1 MKSRTVTE
9 TTFDTHD
16 GAKLFY
22 RHWPAL
28 TDNPR
33 GAIVLLHRGHEH
45 SGRVAHLVGELNLPE
60 FSFFAWD
67 ARGHGL
73 SSGERGFSP
82 SAATSVRD
90 VKSFVDHITCTHD
103 VSSGDIVVIGQSIG
117 AVLAAAWVHDY
128 APNIRALVLA
138 APAFS
143 VNLRI
148 PLALPA
154 LRLKHAVGGNFFVK
168 SYVKVK
174 QLTHDRNRIASY
186 NNDPLI
192 SRPISSTMLLDL
204 HDLSARL
211 VDDAAAITVPTQ
223 LLIPGK
229 DRIVD
234 QAPQH
239 RFYERLGAPVKERH
253 VFPGHLHDIL
263 GEKDRRPVIECT
275 RAFVL
280 ANFDKPT
287 APPSLLDADKHGPTC
302 RDVDRLRAP
311 LPTLSAKGLYWSSL
325 RLALRLGGWLSKGL
339 RIGRRYG
346 FNSGTMLDYVYQN
359 RPKGLTPLGRALDR
373 AYLNAVGWKGI
384 RQRKPHLEELL
395 RSAIERVREAGE
407 PLHILDIA
415 AGRGRYVLDVVE
427 AIEPRPQSVMLRDIS
442 DVNVEAAT
450 QSIAHRRLSDI
461 VTFTK
466 GDAFDT
472 DGIAAI
478 EPHPTVAIVSG
489 LYELIPDNAPVRAS
503 LEGLGRAVRDGGYL
517 IYTGQP
523 WHPQLE
529 MIARTLTDHKHGA
542 PWIMRCRTQVELDQ
556 LVAAAGFK
564 KIDQRVDAW
573 GIFTVSLAQ
582 KVTS

>member
-9 TTFDTHD
+9 TTFSAHD
-16 GAKLFY
+16 GANLFY

-45 SGRVAHLVGELNLPE
+45 SGRIAHLVGELNLPE
-60 FSFFAWD
+60 FAFFAWD

-73 SSGERGFSP
+73 SAGERGFSP

-90 VKSFVDHITCTHD
+90 VKSFVDHIVSTHD
-103 VSSGDIVVIGQSIG
+103 VETTDIVMIGQSIG

-128 APNIRALVLA
+128 APDIRALVLA
-138 APAFS
+138 TPAFS

-148 PLALPA
+148 PLARPA
-154 LRLKHAVGGNFFVK
+154 LRLKHALGGNFFVK
-168 SYVKVK
+168 SYVTAK
-174 QLTHDRNRIASY
+174 QLTRDPTRIATY
-186 NNDPLI
+186 DDDPLI
-192 SRPISSTMLLDL
+192 ARPIASAMLLDL

-211 VDDAAAITVPTQ
+211 VDDAAAITTPTQ
-223 LLIPGK
+223 ILIAGK
-229 DRIVD
+229 DRVVD
-234 QAPQH
+234 PAPQH
-239 RFYERLGAPVKERH
+239 RFYERLGASVKERH
-253 VFPGHLHDIL
+253 VFPGLLHDVL
-263 GEKDRRPVIECT
+263 GEKDRQQVVESVRT
-275 RAFVL
+275 FVL
-280 ANFDKPT
+280 STFDRP
-287 APPSLLDADKHGPTC
+287 AAAPSLLNADKHGAT
-302 RDVDRLRAP
+302 RREVDRLRTP
-311 LPTLSAKGLYWSSL
+311 LPAYSPKGLYWAGL
-325 RLALRLGGWLSKGL
+325 RLALRLGGWFSKGL

-395 RSAIERVREAGE
+395 RSAIGRVRDAGQ
-407 PLHILDIA
+407 PLHILDLA

-427 AIEPRPQSVMLRDIS
+427 AIDPPPQSVLLRDIS
-442 DVNVEAAT
+442 DVNVEGGT
-450 QSIAHRRLSDI
+450 ELIAYRGLDDI

-472 DGIAAI
+472 ADIASI
-478 EPHPTVAIVSG
+478 DPRPTVAIVSG

-503 LEGLGRAVRDGGYL
+503 LEGLGQAVPDGGYL

-529 MIARTLTDHKHGA
+529 MIARTLTDHKEGK
-542 PWIMRCRTQVELDQ
+542 PWVMRRRSQVELDQ

-564 KIDQRVDAW
+564 KIDQRIDAW

-582 KVTS
+582 KVAS